1 MSTKALT
8 NNMAIIFYM
17 ALILSGI
24 TWIACMKEDTHY
36 SNTYLL
42 HPRQLLQESSSVA
55 DPKIPIIPIIGIAI
69 IGGIIVLAIVYYLDD
84 FKPVLRE
91 LLATHPGLEFLQST
105 PELQERYGL
114 SSILVI
120 TLHLG
125 VYDFL
130 SFATKGINNQIEQA
144 ILRADKIGV
153 KVISLA
159 PLLKEKCLDVFLENA
174 LEASDP

>member
-69 IGGIIVLAIVYYLDD
+69 IGGIIVLAIVYYLVRR
-84 FKPVLRE
+84 FCFP
-91 LLATHPGLEFLQST
+91 P
-105 PELQERYGL
+105 
-114 SSILVI
+114 SS
-120 TLHLG
+120 
-125 VYDFL
+125 
-130 SFATKGINNQIEQA
+130 SNPSQPN
-144 ILRADKIGV
+144 
-153 KVISLA
+153 S
-159 PLLKEKCLDVFLENA
+159 PPP
-174 LEASDP
+174 SP